1 MPIKMP
7 IKPLQFAAIVL
18 VALYAVPGGA
28 HLMELPNKIALDR
41 DAYFTV
47 QQIYRGWWQAAF
59 VLFAALAATLALA
72 YRSRSQRVAFAFAAA
87 GFGLLAVSLASFLA
101 FVFPANR
108 ATENWTVMP
117 ADWETLRAQWE
128 YAHAVNATIVFAAL
142 LAVVVS
148 ALAWREEG

>member
-1 MPIKMP
+1 MP

-47 QQIYRGWWQAAF
+47 QQIYRGWALF
-59 VLFAALAATLALA
+59 GIVLVAGLIATSLLAL
-72 YRSRSQRVAFAFAAA
+72 RSRSQPKAYAFAAA
-87 GFGLLAVSLASFLA
+87 GFGLLLLSLISF
-101 FVFPANR
+101 FVFVLPANQ
-108 ATENWTVMP
+108 ATQNWTVMP
-117 ADWETLRAQWE
+117 ADWETLRARWE
-128 YAHAVNATIVFAAL
+128 YAHAANATVVFAAL
-142 LAVVVS
+142 LAVTVS